1 MVIRWIGAALV
12 LASGG
17 GFGFTAAL
25 QHRRQEAALEELVRA
40 IEFLASELNCRLT
53 PLPELCMDVADQT
66 NGAVSRVF
74 LRLSEELDKQLSP
87 DADICMQ
94 AALRSVKGIPDVA
107 RENLSYLGKNLGRF
121 DLAGQLA
128 GFESVK
134 QTCLRDLA
142 GLQSNRDS
150 RLRSYQALGFCA
162 GAALVILLI

>member
-12 LASGG
+12 VASGG
-17 GFGFTAAL
+17 GFGFTAAW

-53 PLPELCMDVADQT
+53 PLPELCIDVADQT

-94 AALRSVKGIPDVA
+94 AALRSVKGIPESAQD
-107 RENLSYLGKNLGRF
+107 NLTFLGKNLGRF

-142 GLQSNRDS
+142 GLQSNRDT
-150 RLRSYQALGFCA
+150 RLRSYQTLGLCA